1 MKILHVI
8 TGLQKAAGTSVFCGE
23 VCNGLSGLGHE
34 VTLAVINDA
43 NREKFYPVDPRVRIV
58 SIASIIGGAVRFD
71 IVHIHGVWSPI
82 LHRVVAWAVK
92 GKMLIV
98 WSPHGML
105 APWAMRHKWW
115 KKWLPW
121 HFYQKRDL
129 MLAKTLH
136 ATSQQEVEWIRALGF
151 TQPITIAPLG
161 THLPS
166 MKSGSVKREKV
177 LLFVGRIYP
186 VKALDRLIQSFA
198 MVPLEVR
205 REWRLLIVGPN
216 QAGHKE
222 HLEAIVKSM
231 ELGGSVVF
239 AGPKFGD
246 DLNAEY
252 DACDCLALVSHTENF
267 GATVVDAMAHGKPVI
282 TSENT
287 PWQEVVERRCGWWV
301 SNEPASLSAVLG
313 QLMSLSDEDRQKMGA
328 RGRAL
333 VEEKFTWNAVV
344 KAMVK
349 GYEEIVKG

>member
-92 GKMLIV
+92 NDLPIV

-121 HFYQKRDL
+121 HLYQKRDL

-198 MVPLEVR
+198 MIPLEVR
-205 REWRLLIVGPN
+205 REWRLRIVGPD
-216 QAGHKE
+216 QAGHKKC
-222 HLEAIVKSM
+222 LEAMIRDL
-231 ELGGSVVF
+231 ELGGSVEF
-239 AGPKFGD
+239 SGPRYGEELD
-246 DLNAEY
+246 TEY
-252 DACDCLALVSHTENF
+252 DMCDCLALVSHTENF
-267 GATVVDAMAHGKPVI
+267 GATVVDAMAHAKPVI
-282 TSENT
+282 TSLNT
-287 PWQEVVERRCGWWV
+287 PWREVSERGCGWWV
-301 SNEPASLSAVLG
+301 SNEPLKLATTIAEM
-313 QLMSLSDEDRQKMGA
+313 MSMPEDERLQIGA
-328 RGRAL
+328 NGRRH
-333 VEEKFTWNAVV
+333 VEEKYTWDAVV
-344 KAMVK
+344 KEMVG
-349 GYEEIVKG
+349 GYESLL